1 MTMFNKIG
9 EMLNPANSR
18 QQGGGQG
25 QRGGSQARQQ
35 APAADTA
42 FGDTI
47 FLSIDALRALVRED
61 KSLVKQADELLR
73 RLAQLEQHGLQ
84 MIPLSA
90 GQPAAQ
96 AITEAFSFLKS

>member
-9 EMLNPANSR
+9 GMLNPNGAR
-18 QQGGGQG
+18 QQGGQG
-25 QRGGSQARQQ
+25 QRGNTPDRQE
-35 APAADTA
+35 AATPESA

-61 KSLVKQADELLR
+61 KSLERQADELLR
-73 RLAQLEQHGLQ
+73 RLGQLEQHGLQ

-90 GQPAAQ
+90 GMSAAA